1 MTKKNLPFLLQ
12 TSLELV
18 PQFVHSI
25 RKARPGCVRAM
36 RPERQE
42 SFTKFLPVL
51 LLGVSLQ
58 HDGAICIING
68 STVRPMTVEDMAR
81 KSGLNT
87 ANIERMLADLK
98 DMGYIV
104 SDQIKRKNRVNGQ
117 LEVSPGL
124 RFFTPKFW
132 EDLGLKS
139 LFEKSVLWA
148 KKHCKRYF
156 TMPYKLIK
164 KTAEKTIKQVGGFM
178 GEVLKK
184 MHMAAEK
191 EKTEN
196 QKIREGN
203 ERAKFWCNKI
213 ITDLRQK
220 K

>member
-1 MTKKNLPFLLQ
+1 MTEKNLPFLLQ

-81 KSGLNT
+81 KAGLNT

-124 RFFTPKFW
+124 RFFTAKFW

-148 KKHCKRYF
+148 KKHCKRYL
-156 TMPYKLIK
+156 TMPFKIVKL
-164 KTAEKTIKQVGGFM
+164 AEKKAKQIGGFM
-178 GEVLKK
+178 VEVLKK
-184 MHMAAEK
+184 MHMAAER
-191 EKTEN
+191 EKAEN
-196 QKIREGN
+196 QEICEGN
-203 ERAKFWCNKI
+203 ERGKFWSNEI
-213 ITDLRQK
+213 LTMLRQK

>member
-1 MTKKNLPFLLQ
+1 MTEKNLPFLLQ

-18 PQFVHSI
+18 PSFIKSI

-42 SFTKFLPVL
+42 SFAKFLPVL

-81 KSGLNT
+81 KAGLNT

-98 DMGYIV
+98 DMGYLA
-104 SDQIKRKNRVNGQ
+104 SEQIKRKNKATGQ

-124 RFFTPKFW
+124 RFFTAKFW

-139 LFEKSVLWA
+139 LFEKSILWA

-156 TMPYKLIK
+156 TMPFKVVEL
-164 KTAEKTIKQVGGFM
+164 AEKKVKQIGGFV
-178 GEVLKK
+178 GSLLKD
-184 MHMAAEK
+184 MHLAAEK
-191 EKTEN
+191 EKAEN
-196 QKIREGN
+196 QELREGK
-203 ERAKFWCNKI
+203 ERAKYWCNKI
-213 ITDLRQK
+213 RNSIRQK
-220 K
+220 R

>member
-1 MTKKNLPFLLQ
+1 MTEKNLPFLLQ

-18 PQFVHSI
+18 PNFIKSI

-42 SFTKFLPVL
+42 SFAKFLPVL

-81 KSGLNT
+81 KAGLNT

-98 DMGYIV
+98 DMGYIA
-104 SDQIKRKNRVNGQ
+104 SEQIKRKNRVNGQ

-124 RFFTPKFW
+124 RFFTAKFW

-148 KKHCKRYF
+148 KKHCKRYL
-156 TMPYKLIK
+156 TMPFKIVKL
-164 KTAEKTIKQVGGFM
+164 AEKKVKQIGGFV
-178 GEVLKK
+178 GNLLKD
-184 MHMAAEK
+184 MHIAAEK
-191 EKTEN
+191 EKAQN
-196 QKIREGN
+196 QEMREGS
-203 ERAKFWCNKI
+203 ERAKFWSNEI
-213 ITDLRQK
+213 LTMLRQRRK
-220 K
+220 